1 MSKILVADNDFTKK
15 MEKALQKAH
24 DELETRVEERTAAL
38 SKANEDLRIEIA
50 RRIEVEKELRT
61 SEEKYRTFLETT
73 SEGYVVING
82 ENELVDFNST
92 FCKMIGYRRDELLGK
107 TPSDFVDDEN
117 KRILVEQLSKIP
129 TTDHRSYDV
138 VLQKKNGDDLP
149 VHINSTTIRN
159 KSGKVESSFSLFTD
173 ITDRKKSEKKFRLI
187 ADNSMDVIWTVNLDL
202 VFTYVSP
209 SVENLYGYT
218 IDDVANMEVREVFT
232 PESFQEIMETFV
244 DGFLGAEN
252 VEDISPVV
260 LEVQS
265 IKKDSTVFWTEVS
278 AGPMVENGKLVGVQG
293 ATKDISLRKE
303 AEIALLESEGKFRL
317 ISEQSLLGIGIVQDG
332 RIDYA
337 NEIYSKMTGYSLEEI
352 YGWEPYGY
360 ARTVYKGDRPFVME
374 QSRKKQVG
382 EKDVITNYRLRG
394 VTKAKRILWWDLYS
408 RTITYHG
415 KPAVLFMIVDVD
427 ERVKAENDRKKLQSR
442 LQRAEKMEAVGTL
455 AGGVAHDLNNILSGL
470 VSYPELL
477 LMQLP
482 ENNPLRKPIM
492 TIQKSGEKASAVVQD
507 LLTLARRG
515 VVATEVVN
523 LNDVIVEYLESPEY
537 KNLQSYHPGVHLET
551 RLEKDSLNILGS
563 STHLSKTVMNLV
575 SNSAEAMFEGGSIT
589 VSTESRYIDGPIRN
603 EDDVKEGE
611 YVILTVSDNGRG
623 IAPDDIE
630 RIFEP
635 FYTKK
640 KMGRS
645 GTGLG
650 MAVVWGTVKDHNG
663 YIDVQSSEG
672 RGTVFTLYFPV
683 TREKMPGDEDPLS
696 VEAYRG
702 NGESILI
709 VDDLKEQREIASGM
723 LKELGYSVES
733 VSSGEEAVE
742 YLKTH
747 EMNLLILDMIMDP
760 GMDGLDTYQKI
771 VELHPGQKAIIASG
785 FSETDRVKEVQSLG
799 AAAYIRKPFLLEK
812 IGVAVKRELEK

>member
-1 MSKILVADNDFTKK
+1 M
-15 MEKALQKAH
+15 
-24 DELETRVEERTAAL
+24 
-38 SKANEDLRIEIA
+38 
-50 RRIEVEKELRT
+50 
-61 SEEKYRTFLETT
+61 
-73 SEGYVVING
+73 
-82 ENELVDFNST
+82 
-92 FCKMIGYRRDELLGK
+92 
-107 TPSDFVDDEN
+107 
-117 KRILVEQLSKIP
+117 
-129 TTDHRSYDV
+129 
-138 VLQKKNGDDLP
+138 
-149 VHINSTTIRN
+149 
-159 KSGKVESSFSLFTD
+159 
-173 ITDRKKSEKKFRLI
+173 
-187 ADNSMDVIWTVNLDL
+187 
-202 VFTYVSP
+202 
-209 SVENLYGYT
+209 
-218 IDDVANMEVREVFT
+218 
-232 PESFQEIMETFV
+232 
-244 DGFLGAEN
+244 
-252 VEDISPVV
+252 EDISPVV
-260 LEVQS
+260 FEVQS
-265 IKKDSTVFWTEVS
+265 IKKDNTVFWAEVS
-278 AGPMVENGKLVGVQG
+278 AAPMVENGKLVGVQG
-293 ATKDISLRKE
+293 ATRDISLRKE
-303 AEIALLESEGKFRL
+303 AETALLESEEKFRL

-337 NEIYSKMTGYSLEEI
+337 NEIYPKMTGYSLEEI

-360 ARTVYKGDRPFVME
+360 ARTVYKDDRPFVME
-374 QSRKKQVG
+374 QSRKKQAD

-394 VTKAKRILWWDLYS
+394 VTKAEKIFWWDLYS

-415 KPAVLFMIVDVD
+415 KPAVLFTIVDVD
-427 ERVKAENDRKKLQSR
+427 KRVKAENDRKKLQSR

-537 KNLQSYHPGVHLET
+537 KNLQSHHPGVHLET

-575 SNSAEAMFEGGSIT
+575 SNSAEAMLEGGSIA
-589 VSTESRYIDGPIRN
+589 VSTEGRYIDGPIRN
-603 EDDVKEGE
+603 DDDVKEGD
-611 YVILTVSDNGRG
+611 YVVLTVSDNGRG
-623 IAPDDIE
+623 IAPDDIG

-683 TREKMPGDEDPLS
+683 TREKVPRDENSLS

-733 VSSGEEAVE
+733 VSSGEKAVE

-760 GMDGLDTYQKI
+760 GMDGLDTYKKI
-771 VELHPGQKAIIASG
+771 AELHPGQKAIIASG
-785 FSETDRVKEVQSLG
+785 FSETDRVKEVRRLG